1 MPDPLNNRLA
11 ARLEQLQI
19 ERIVRVESIAN
30 STDAAVDVVVDRV
43 LAASVSRLAQASRQL
58 TIEQLIRSIPATL
71 EAVIERQFIRLAYW
85 SQAEF
90 VGVLVR
96 TIPRRWFRKIN
107 PASVLVGEDQHD
119 DADQFFAPGVNVD
132 NRFEPI
138 LAARLTDE
146 EWAAWVAENVFPPPA
161 RETVLEIIHRPNAGV
176 AWKERIRGLS
186 KLVEPEKIASAMT
199 NGLADGKNIDQL
211 SKDVLKH
218 VEGGIKASARRI
230 ARTEGLRV
238 ANTMQ
243 RDSYA
248 DLGDLSVGIQILETL
263 DQHTRPHHALRHG
276 QIFYKDGRQPDMSQ
290 APVLPDEPNCRGF
303 DIPVMVPPEEFRDD
317 PVMASLFQN
326 AGGHAIPD
334 PATYSEWWAKADVGR
349 QKLAVGYGRWNTMA
363 RKLGGT
369 RAPEWE
375 DFIHPDGKRLKVKD
389 INGETPD
396 LRERRRQK
404 VFGAIRERTG
414 HLLKIIPREN
424 IPNVKRMTIQ
434 NALKR
439 LKELGVPFETMNTS
453 LVGGKFTAQYRVA
466 GQVMTPTQLQNYL
479 QGIDWI

>member
-1 MPDPLNNRLA
+1 MPNIINTRLA

-19 ERIVRVESIAN
+19 ERLIRVEGIAD
-30 STDAAVDVVVDRV
+30 SSDAAVNAAVDRV
-43 LAASVSRLAQASRQL
+43 MATAVSRLAVASRQL
-58 TIEQLIRSIPATL
+58 AIEQTILSIPATL

-90 VGVLVR
+90 VGVMVR

-107 PASVLVGEDQHD
+107 PASILVGEADGD

-138 LAARLTDE
+138 VAARLTDE
-146 EWAAWVAENVFPPPA
+146 EWAAWVEENVFPPPS
-161 RETVLEIIHRPNAGV
+161 REAVLEIIHRPNAGV

-199 NGLADGKNIDQL
+199 AGIADGKNIAEL
-211 SKDVLKH
+211 SRDVLQH

-263 DQHTRPHHALRHG
+263 DQHTRPHHALRSG
-276 QIFYKDGRQPDMSQ
+276 QIFYSDGRQPDISQ

-303 DIPVMVPPEEFRDD
+303 DIPVMSPPEEFRDD
-317 PVMASLFQN
+317 PVMAALFQN

-334 PATYSEWWAKADVGR
+334 PATYSQWWAGADVGR
-349 QKLAVGYGRWNTMA
+349 KKISVGSGRFNAMA

-369 RAPEWE
+369 REPEWE
-375 DFIHPDGKRLKVKD
+375 DFIDPAGKRLLMRD
-389 INGETPD
+389 IEAETVEM
-396 LRERRRQK
+396 RELRRQN
-404 VFGAIRERTG
+404 VFAAIRERTG
-414 HLLKIIPREN
+414 HL
-424 IPNVKRMTIQ
+424 
-434 NALKR
+434 
-439 LKELGVPFETMNTS
+439 
-453 LVGGKFTAQYRVA
+453 
-466 GQVMTPTQLQNYL
+466 
-479 QGIDWI
+479 QGITK